1 MGAVLYTFGNQGLY
15 EGVGDLSGYYNMIL
29 DVLVSEKD
37 VIGRVLVRRYL
48 DDYCLVEVYDRDG
61 NRMWAWM
68 VWGQFWRYFD
78 DDVKAHLE
86 EAGVQVVIDVPEV
99 CDG

>member
-1 MGAVLYTFGNQGLY
+1 
-15 EGVGDLSGYYNMIL
+15 
-29 DVLVSEKD
+29 
-37 VIGRVLVRRYL
+37 
-48 DDYCLVEVYDRDG
+48 
-61 NRMWAWM
+61 M

-78 DDVKAHLE
+78 DEVKEHLE